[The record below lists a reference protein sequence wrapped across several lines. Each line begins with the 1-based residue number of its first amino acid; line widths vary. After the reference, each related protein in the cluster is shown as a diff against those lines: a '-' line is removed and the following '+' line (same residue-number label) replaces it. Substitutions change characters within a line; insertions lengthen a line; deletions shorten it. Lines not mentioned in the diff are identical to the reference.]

1 MSCVFAGVRGAR
13 NSSRNA
19 LQASIPL
26 RLHTA
31 MVRQGNVRKH
41 SDEFFFLFFL
51 SFIKHTTFV
60 CFNCRQTPVP
70 FADWNYRLTIQNM
83 RSLKKTRQVWKC
95 EISE

>member
-41 SDEFFFLFFL
+41 SDEFFFCFF
-51 SFIKHTTFV
+51 
-60 CFNCRQTPVP
+60 
-70 FADWNYRLTIQNM
+70 
-83 RSLKKTRQVWKC
+83 
-95 EISE
+95 